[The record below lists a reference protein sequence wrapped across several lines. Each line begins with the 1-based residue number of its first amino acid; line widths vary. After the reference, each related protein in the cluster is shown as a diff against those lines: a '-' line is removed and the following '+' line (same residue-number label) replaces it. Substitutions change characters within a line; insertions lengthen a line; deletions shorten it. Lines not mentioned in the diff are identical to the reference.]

1 MKIIRFILNILFS
14 NSTIYKIDRIKAKKD
29 LLDTTILSNS
39 KITMVYNGDTSIDNI
54 LNYNSL
60 LLLLNKV
67 ITLLDESNRTIPT
80 SLSLIRLS
88 KTQTVLDLLT
98 INRRVPINYVD
109 ILLII
114 LDKYEV
120 LYNLYKSL
128 NIDDVEEAYNSKIV
142 YIYIITMDEI
152 IQSIYDNIKLK

>member
-98 INRRVPINYVD
+98 INRRVPINHVD
-109 ILLII
+109 ILLTI
-114 LDKYEV
+114 LDRYEV

-128 NIDDVEEAYNSKIV
+128 NLDDVEEAYNSKIV
-142 YIYIITMDEI
+142 YIYLSLIHI
-152 IQSIYDNIKLK
+152 